1 MLAELFKQSAE
12 SFLDFVVT
20 TSNSPSPGQTERA
33 KNIAVYFEVP
43 FAERRDLSF
52 KDLARISCAKGLL
65 VLSLNRLTFI
75 MGDHEFFFHPGL
87 ARLRIKGV
95 RNGAA
100 DQMIGAMS
108 LRAGDSVLD
117 CTMGLGTD
125 AIVASYA
132 AGAAGRVTGLESSA
146 IIAELVKRGL
156 SAYQD
161 DDQDIKLAM
170 RRINV
175 INKNNKEYLASL
187 EAGSYDIVY
196 LDPMF
201 RFPRLMSSA
210 INTAR
215 MLANHDP
222 VDCET
227 VELAINVAARRVVM
241 KERRGS
247 AEFDRL
253 GFKHIIGGRH
263 APVSYGVIE
272 R

>member
-1 MLAELFKQSAE
+1 
-12 SFLDFVVT
+12 
-20 TSNSPSPGQTERA
+20 
-33 KNIAVYFEVP
+33 
-43 FAERRDLSF
+43 
-52 KDLARISCAKGLL
+52 
-65 VLSLNRLTFI
+65 
-75 MGDHEFFFHPGL
+75 
-87 ARLRIKGV
+87 
-95 RNGAA
+95 
-100 DQMIGAMS
+100 MIGAMS